1 MAYIHGAYAT
11 IGSISSAVV
20 EDCKV
25 GIVYVGTAPVHTVP
39 GGNSRVNVPVL
50 CESMADARSLLGYS
64 DDWTKYTL
72 CEAMHA
78 HFELNGV
85 GPIIFI
91 NVLDPVAHADSS
103 PKTVS
108 LTPANGRIVIADA
121 ESIYLDSISISG
133 KTKGTDYSAAY
144 NSATKVLTI
153 SELSAGALGKA
164 ALSVTYNTINAA
176 SVDPTDVIGADDG
189 LGATSGLYAVAQVYQ
204 TTGYIP
210 SILACPGFSSTK
222 SVHDSM
228 YTVSKKVNGHWDM
241 YMFADLA
248 LTNEGSPIT
257 LADAANWKK
266 ANGYNHENETVFF
279 PAVLGTDG
287 AVYHLSVLACANFHS
302 VLVGN
307 EGIPY
312 MTASNTACPI
322 IAGLYTGDG
331 TTSPILDDTIINKTL
346 NANGI
351 ASAAFVGGKWVIWGR
366 HCADY
371 DQSNADML
379 NVSET
384 NRMMLYYLSNDFQ
397 ARRTHNVDKPLT
409 INDLRAIVSEE
420 QARLDALVKIGALTY
435 GVVYISAET
444 MNRSDVFNGDYQF
457 SFNITTTQL
466 SKSLTAIVNW
476 TQDGFTT
483 YFEAFGL

>member
-11 IGSISSAVV
+11 IGSISSTVV

-39 GGNSRVNVPVL
+39 GGNERVNVPVV
-50 CESMADARSLLGYS
+50 CNSMADARALLGYS
-64 DDWTKYTL
+64 DDWATYTL
-72 CEAMHA
+72 CEAMHT

-85 GPIIFI
+85 GPVIFI
-91 NVLDPVAHADSS
+91 NVLDPVAHAKSEA
-103 PKTVS
+103 TTAS
-108 LTPANGRIVIADA
+108 LTPANGRIIIADA
-121 ESIYLDSISISG
+121 ENVYLDSIVIASKEKG
-133 KTKGTDYSAAY
+133 KDYIVSY
-144 NSATKVLTI
+144 NADKKVVTITELTP
-153 SELSAGALGKA
+153 GALGTSPV
-164 ALSVTYNTINAA
+164 SVTYNTIDAA
-176 SVDPTDVIGADDG
+176 SVEESDIIGTDDG
-189 LGATSGLYAVAQVYQ
+189 LGKTTGLSAVAQVYQ

-210 SILACPGFSSTK
+210 SILACPGFSSVK
-222 SVHDSM
+222 AVHDAM
-228 YTVSKKVNGHWDM
+228 YAVSKKVNGHWDM

-248 LTNEGSPIT
+248 LKNGGSTIS
-257 LADAANWKK
+257 LDQAATWKK
-266 ANGYNHENETVFF
+266 TNGYTHDNETVFF
-279 PAVLGTDG
+279 PGAIGTDG
-287 AVYHLSVLACANFHS
+287 KVYHMSVLACANFHS

-331 TTSPILDDTIINKTL
+331 STAPVLDDTIVNRTL

-371 DQSNADML
+371 DQDNADML

-397 ARRTHNVDKPLT
+397 ARRTENVDKPLT
-409 INDLRAIVSEE
+409 VNDLRAIVAEE

-444 MNRSDVFNGDYQF
+444 LNKSDVYNGDYQF
-457 SFNITTTQL
+457 SFQITTTQL
-466 SKSLTAIVNW
+466 SKSLTAVVNW